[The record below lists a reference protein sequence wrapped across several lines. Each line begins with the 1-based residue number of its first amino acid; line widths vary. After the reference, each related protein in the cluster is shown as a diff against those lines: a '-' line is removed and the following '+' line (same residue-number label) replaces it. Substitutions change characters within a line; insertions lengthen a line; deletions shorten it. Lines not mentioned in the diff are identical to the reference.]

1 MTLVQQLDEL
11 LRGHGLA
18 TVIDHDAVRI
28 PALSQSWRPRIVR
41 EMPHS
46 IQLDVAIEL
55 WPGRT
60 VLESV
65 VGLGTGEPASADAI
79 KSFAAGPFHAL
90 LEAFGIPQGDQVTR
104 EHWTIG
110 GRDREVVLGP
120 VNVRGKAPETI
131 AWFPALQAFLEASD
145 LTPGLHWIRAFH
157 AASDGKR
164 VVLEVLRDNVPWPE
178 AAAALDSAPWPI
190 ADGFVSV
197 RTFLVVRG
205 GVDITQVAALMV
217 ELDDEAV
224 IARLVAENHVERDA
238 RLAVAFLPLAFGRA
252 LLGPLGVELAATA
265 MLGDVEIVLAGDPLY
280 RAAAEHATQVHE
292 SGPSELFRAL
302 ALRSAEVS
310 AVNQALN
317 AGSQAADLVL
327 SPPMISLFLSSRSVT
342 T

>member
-18 TVIDHDAVRI
+18 TVIDNDAVRI
-28 PALSQSWRPRIVR
+28 PALSQSWRPRIAR
-41 EMPHS
+41 ELPHS

-60 VLESV
+60 VLESIA
-65 VGLGTGEPASADAI
+65 GLGTGEPAYVDALE
-79 KSFAAGPFHAL
+79 SFAAGPFHPL
-90 LEAFGIPQGDQVTR
+90 LEAFGVPQGDQVTR
-104 EHWTIG
+104 ERWTIG
-110 GRDREVVLGP
+110 GREREILLGP
-120 VNVRGKAPETI
+120 VNVRGKAPKTT

-164 VVLEVLRDNVPWPE
+164 VALEVLRDNVRWPE
-178 AAAALDSAPWPI
+178 AVAALDAAPWPI

-205 GVDITQVAALMV
+205 GLDVTHAAALMV

-224 IARLVAENHVERDA
+224 IARLVADGHAERDA
-238 RLAVAFLPLAFGRA
+238 RLAVAFLPLAFGRS

-265 MLGDVEIVLAGDPLY
+265 MLGDAEVVLADDPLY
-280 RAAAEHATQVHE
+280 RAAADHAARVHE
-292 SGPSELFRAL
+292 SGPNDLFRAL

-327 SPPMISLFLSSRSVT
+327 SPPMISV
-342 T
+342 